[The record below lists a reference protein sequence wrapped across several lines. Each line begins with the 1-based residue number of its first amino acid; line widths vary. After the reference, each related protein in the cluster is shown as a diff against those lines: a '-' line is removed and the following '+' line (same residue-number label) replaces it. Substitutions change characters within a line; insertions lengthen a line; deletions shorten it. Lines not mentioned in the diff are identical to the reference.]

1 MRFRSVVQL
10 CGRTATGIPVPEE
23 VVTSFGSSTRPPVRV
38 TINGHIYRST
48 LASKGGQFMLQKSA
62 ESRVSA
68 GVVAGDE
75 VKVDI
80 ELDTEPREVTVPPD
94 LAESLERNV
103 DANRYFDGLSQ
114 GQKQRYVL
122 PIEQAKTAETR

>member
-1 MRFRSVVQL
+1 
-10 CGRTATGIPVPEE
+10 
-23 VVTSFGSSTRPPVRV
+23 
-38 TINGHIYRST
+38 
-48 LASKGGQFMLQKSA
+48 
-62 ESRVSA
+62 
-68 GVVAGDE
+68 
-75 VKVDI
+75 
-80 ELDTEPREVTVPPD
+80 VPPA